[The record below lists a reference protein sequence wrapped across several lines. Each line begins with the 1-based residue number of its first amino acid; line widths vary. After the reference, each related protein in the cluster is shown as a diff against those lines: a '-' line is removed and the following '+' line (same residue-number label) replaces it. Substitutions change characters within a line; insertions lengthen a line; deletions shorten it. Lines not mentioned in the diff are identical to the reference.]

1 MDKKLWLNIKNFNS
15 IFETSLNLNKK
26 MYTLLFETPL
36 NETCNI
42 CEKEQKHILPV
53 PISLK
58 INLMAIY
65 VCGNKCFSKTFIA
78 TNIFYDKCVAQ
89 NI

>member
-1 MDKKLWLNIKNFNS
+1 M
-15 IFETSLNLNKK
+15 
-26 MYTLLFETPL
+26 LFETPL

-78 TNIFYDKCVAQ
+78 TNIFNDKYIAQNIFNDKCVAQ
-89 NI
+89 NIWYVASG